1 MYVKIHDIVPYER
14 NARHNASAVPVVAD
28 SIKEF
33 GLRGTIGLES
43 RERPVIVW
51 GHTRVEACR
60 SLGWDEIPDSKIE
73 YCDDLTDIARQVGSV
88 NAIRIDPDTG
98 RLTGGNFDGEGML
111 AGLHQQGHTVAGK
124 RVLLVGTGG
133 AGKSIAWS
141 LAQQKPARLALYNRS
156 PARAQA
162 LLERLQKQFPAL
174 DLVISDGN
182 AQDYDVVINATS
194 LGLKDDDPLPLD
206 PNTLRAGALVC
217 EVVMRADGTAL
228 LAAWPILSLIAVVVG
243 WDAAVRLEL
252 FSSRLLPAPATVVH
266 AAREM
271 YSDGTPFADSV
282 ASFRRALQGFVVG
295 SLIAIVVG
303 TLTGR
308 SRIARG
314 LLEPTIQIVRPIP
327 AIALVPLAI
336 LWFGIGE
343 MSKVFIII
351 IGTFVPCLLNAY
363 NGVRLVDPDLY
374 DVIRVLGGKRRD
386 EIFHVCFPASF
397 PAVFAG
403 LQISLSSAWT
413 CVLAAEL
420 MNSRDG
426 MGFLI
431 KRGMDTHQPTL
442 VLGGMVLIAAAAYG
456 TSLLVTLFEGKLCP
470 WKRTIENL

>member
-1 MYVKIHDIVPYER
+1 MTSSIANETVDHSKNREPFSFYKFITNKYFLNVVSIVLFLALWDYVAKEKIFRDSL
-14 NARHNASAVPVVAD
+14 ARPLEVVDQLYRLTYMKFAGTNLIGHIWASTQRVLIGFIA
-28 SIKEF
+28 
-33 GLRGTIGLES
+33 GLAGRGRLNPSAALFWKTGVCGGFTTFS
-43 RERPVIVW
+43 
-51 GHTRVEACR
+51 AF
-60 SLGWDEIPDSKIE
+60 SLGLFMALNK
-73 YCDDLTDIARQVGSV
+73 YV
-88 NAIRIDPDTG
+88 NAIVKP
-98 RLTGGNFDGEGML
+98 LFDLFKPMPP
-111 AGLHQQGHTVAGK
+111 
-124 RVLLVGTGG
+124 
-133 AGKSIAWS
+133 IAWVS
-141 LAQQKPARLALYNRS
+141 
-156 PARAQA
+156 
-162 LLERLQKQFPAL
+162 
-174 DLVISDGN
+174 I
-182 AQDYDVVINATS
+182 
-194 LGLKDDDPLPLD
+194 
-206 PNTLRAGALVC
+206 
-217 EVVMRADGTAL
+217 
-228 LAAWPILSLIAVVVG
+228 
-243 WDAAVRLEL
+243 
-252 FSSRLLPAPATVVH
+252 
-266 AAREM
+266 
-271 YSDGTPFADSV
+271 
-282 ASFRRALQGFVVG
+282 
-295 SLIAIVVG
+295 
-303 TLTGR
+303 
-308 SRIARG
+308 
-314 LLEPTIQIVRPIP
+314 
-327 AIALVPLAI
+327 AI

>member
-1 MYVKIHDIVPYER
+1 MKQRLAILGSTGSIGTQTLEVVDQLYRLTYMKFAGTNLIGHIW
-14 NARHNASAVPVVAD
+14 ASTQRVLIGFIAASVVAVPL
-28 SIKEF
+28 
-33 GLRGTIGLES
+33 GLFMALN
-43 RERPVIVW
+43 
-51 GHTRVEACR
+51 
-60 SLGWDEIPDSKIE
+60 K
-73 YCDDLTDIARQVGSV
+73 YV
-88 NAIRIDPDTG
+88 NAIVKP
-98 RLTGGNFDGEGML
+98 LFDLFKPMPP
-111 AGLHQQGHTVAGK
+111 
-124 RVLLVGTGG
+124 
-133 AGKSIAWS
+133 IAWVS
-141 LAQQKPARLALYNRS
+141 
-156 PARAQA
+156 
-162 LLERLQKQFPAL
+162 
-174 DLVISDGN
+174 I
-182 AQDYDVVINATS
+182 
-194 LGLKDDDPLPLD
+194 
-206 PNTLRAGALVC
+206 
-217 EVVMRADGTAL
+217 
-228 LAAWPILSLIAVVVG
+228 
-243 WDAAVRLEL
+243 
-252 FSSRLLPAPATVVH
+252 
-266 AAREM
+266 
-271 YSDGTPFADSV
+271 
-282 ASFRRALQGFVVG
+282 
-295 SLIAIVVG
+295 
-303 TLTGR
+303 
-308 SRIARG
+308 
-314 LLEPTIQIVRPIP
+314 
-327 AIALVPLAI
+327 AI

>member
-1 MYVKIHDIVPYER
+1 MTSSIANETVDHSKNREPFSFYKFITNKYFLNVVSIVLFLALWDYVAKEKIFRDSL
-14 NARHNASAVPVVAD
+14 ARPLEVVDQLYRLTYMKFAGTNLIGHIWASTQRVLIGFIAASVVAVPL
-28 SIKEF
+28 
-33 GLRGTIGLES
+33 GLFMALN
-43 RERPVIVW
+43 
-51 GHTRVEACR
+51 
-60 SLGWDEIPDSKIE
+60 K
-73 YCDDLTDIARQVGSV
+73 YV
-88 NAIRIDPDTG
+88 NAIVKPP
-98 RLTGGNFDGEGML
+98 FDLFKPMPP
-111 AGLHQQGHTVAGK
+111 
-124 RVLLVGTGG
+124 
-133 AGKSIAWS
+133 IAWVS
-141 LAQQKPARLALYNRS
+141 
-156 PARAQA
+156 
-162 LLERLQKQFPAL
+162 
-174 DLVISDGN
+174 I
-182 AQDYDVVINATS
+182 
-194 LGLKDDDPLPLD
+194 
-206 PNTLRAGALVC
+206 
-217 EVVMRADGTAL
+217 
-228 LAAWPILSLIAVVVG
+228 
-243 WDAAVRLEL
+243 
-252 FSSRLLPAPATVVH
+252 
-266 AAREM
+266 
-271 YSDGTPFADSV
+271 
-282 ASFRRALQGFVVG
+282 
-295 SLIAIVVG
+295 
-303 TLTGR
+303 
-308 SRIARG
+308 
-314 LLEPTIQIVRPIP
+314 
-327 AIALVPLAI
+327 AI